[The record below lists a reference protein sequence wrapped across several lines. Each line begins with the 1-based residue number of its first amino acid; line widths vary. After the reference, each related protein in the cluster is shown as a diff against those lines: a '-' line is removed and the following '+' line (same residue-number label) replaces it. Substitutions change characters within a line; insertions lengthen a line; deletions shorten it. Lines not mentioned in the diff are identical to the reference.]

1 MALAKEDFIK
11 EIEKMSVVDL
21 HELVEAIKEK
31 FGVTGAVAAA
41 PAAAAGGG
49 GGAEEKSSFNVVLK
63 EVGANK
69 IAVIKEVKALLGLG
83 LKEAKEVAETPD
95 KAIKEGVDKKEA
107 EEIKA
112 KLEAAGAKIE
122 LQ

>member
-11 EIEKMSVVDL
+11 EIENMSVVDL

-31 FGVTGAVAAA
+31 FGVTGAVAVAQ
-41 PAAAAGGG
+41 AAGGADA

-83 LKEAKEVAETPD
+83 LKEAKEIAETPD

-107 EEIKA
+107 EGMKA